1 MEIFAMCTQRIFLQI
16 CSEIILK
23 IGLHLPK
30 LLIFLSNIKGLVFWN
45 TVYNNTVIGTVA
57 VDGWAVTFGTARRG
71 LDGLR
76 PHPSP
81 RSTFAKIINFFIKH
95 QGACFLEHGV
105 QQYGDWYSGRRWV
118 GCYIWYS
125 EKGPGRAAAPSIP
138 SSL

>member
-81 RSTFAKIINFFIKH
+81 PRCNKCTSPPVNGQRTNFILHVFDV
-95 QGACFLEHGV
+95 AL
-105 QQYGDWYSGRRWV
+105 
-118 GCYIWYS
+118 
-125 EKGPGRAAAPSIP
+125 
-138 SSL
+138 